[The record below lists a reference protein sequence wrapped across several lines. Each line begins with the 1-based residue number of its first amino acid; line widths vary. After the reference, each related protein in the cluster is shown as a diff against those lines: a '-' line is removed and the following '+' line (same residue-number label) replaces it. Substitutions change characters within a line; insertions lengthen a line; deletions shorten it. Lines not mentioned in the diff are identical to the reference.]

1 MPQDEFKDVAARFL
15 DAWQEQL
22 AASFRDPEA
31 INRNMQAM
39 QHYAQAYFEGAQRAS
54 KERQHGTPTES
65 ADVSISRD
73 ELHRLHTR
81 LEAMERRL
89 TQLEI
94 GKPRAARKP
103 TKGG

>member
-31 INRNMQAM
+31 ITRNMQAM
-39 QHYAQAYFEGAQRAS
+39 QHYAQAYFEGVQKAPRE
-54 KERQHGTPTES
+54 KQHGKPTES
-65 ADVSISRD
+65 ADVSISRN
-73 ELHRLHTR
+73 ELHRLHAR

-94 GKPRAARKP
+94 GKPSKGKKP
-103 TKGG
+103 RKGG